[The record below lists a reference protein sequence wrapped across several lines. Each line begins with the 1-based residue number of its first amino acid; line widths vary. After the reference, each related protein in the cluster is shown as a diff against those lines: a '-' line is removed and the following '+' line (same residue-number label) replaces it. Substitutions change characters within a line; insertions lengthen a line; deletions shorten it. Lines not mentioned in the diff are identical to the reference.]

1 MWGAV
6 CDRLWCQGS
15 TVGMEMPET
24 GMRMRTG
31 FPREAHQAPSFVVSL
46 EEFAAPLGCISGMSY
61 VESSF
66 VKAVAAVPGARQ
78 GPELA

>member
-1 MWGAV
+1 
-6 CDRLWCQGS
+6 
-15 TVGMEMPET
+15 MPET

-66 VKAVAAVPGARQ
+66 VKAVAAVPGARW